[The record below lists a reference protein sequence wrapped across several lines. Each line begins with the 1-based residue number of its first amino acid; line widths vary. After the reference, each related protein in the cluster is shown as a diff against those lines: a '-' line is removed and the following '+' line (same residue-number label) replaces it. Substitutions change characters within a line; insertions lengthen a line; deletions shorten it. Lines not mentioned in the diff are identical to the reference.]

1 MATIYSGCIK
11 IRKVSYSLRIAH
23 LFGFS
28 LESKHSRLV
37 DFTVLMFKSH
47 PEELSDVDLG
57 SCVEEGTV
65 KRYADNIN
73 IKE

>member
-1 MATIYSGCIK
+1 
-11 IRKVSYSLRIAH
+11 
-23 LFGFS
+23 
-28 LESKHSRLV
+28 
-37 DFTVLMFKSH
+37 MFKSH